1 MMRSLRLLAV
11 SIVAAA
17 CASSPPAAPAPHP
30 SAPPAAVGAA
40 PAALPA
46 TGLALTVVPGDAEV
60 EIEGVRRAPASAL
73 AAESG
78 GIVPLAPGVYRVSVR
93 HPRYSTWRAEVS
105 VGSAVER
112 IEVTLSERR

>member
-1 MMRSLRLLAV
+1 MIRSLRLLAV
-11 SIVAAA
+11 SIAAAA
-17 CASSPPAAPAPHP
+17 CASSPPAVPPAPVSAAPAPA
-30 SAPPAAVGAA
+30 SA

-46 TGLALTVVPGDAEV
+46 TGLALTVFPRDAEV
-60 EIEGVRRAPASAL
+60 EIEGVRRAPASTL
-73 AAESG
+73 AADSG